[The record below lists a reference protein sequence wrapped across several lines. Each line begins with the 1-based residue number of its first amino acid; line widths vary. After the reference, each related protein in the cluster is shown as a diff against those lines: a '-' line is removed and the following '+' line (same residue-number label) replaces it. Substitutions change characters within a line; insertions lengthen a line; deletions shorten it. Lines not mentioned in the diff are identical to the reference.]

1 MKTGFYPKLA
11 LDGIK
16 KNKRLY
22 LPYLMTC
29 SGVVMMFYII
39 YYLASMP
46 ALDSMAGGTTTKAM
60 LGFGVWVIAVFAL
73 LFLVYTNSFLMKRR
87 QKEFGLYNILGMG
100 KKNLSITYL
109 YETVILFVMS
119 MGFGLIGGIA
129 LSKLAEMG
137 LVRMLGET
145 VSYDFTL
152 NLKGVFNTI
161 VIFAF
166 IFALLLIKGL
176 ISLWRLNPTALLKS
190 ENTGEKPPKA
200 NYLLGIAGII
210 ILAAAY
216 YIALT
221 IKNPLLALSWFF
233 IAVIM
238 VIVATYMLFVSGSV
252 VLCKALQK
260 NKNYYYKKNHFVSVS
275 SMAYRMK
282 RNGAGLASICVLS
295 TMILVMILG
304 SGSLYFGAEDSL
316 KARYPKEITVYT
328 DYLVSQN
335 ESDYSGE
342 KTDNIL
348 SEIDKV
354 IYEQGTKAENY
365 EKYLSTEVF
374 GILEED
380 KLITDPETVNKANLY
395 TIENVAKLYFVPLRD
410 YNAIM
415 GTNETLEDDEAMIH
429 CVRCSYDK
437 PSITIAYNSVLKI
450 KKELDS
456 MMGSSDAAMDIV
468 PSIFLVV
475 NDIGDVCKTINS
487 EISQEDYASRITLN
501 IGFDT
506 EQSSEERIQLADL
519 IRQRIRQM
527 DMDGTG
533 GFYSYSVESR
543 DAQRSDFYATY
554 GGLFYLGIIL
564 SIVFIIATVLIIY
577 YKQVTEGYE
586 DEGRFDIMQKVGMT
600 KEDIRKSINSQMLT
614 VFFLPLGAAALH
626 LCFAFPMVQKL
637 LALFN
642 LRNTALMIT
651 VLGLS
656 VLVFAVSYVA
666 VYKITSNAY
675 YKIVSGNE
683 E

>member
-46 ALDSMAGGTTTKAM
+46 ALDSMAGGATTKTM
-60 LGFGVWVIAVFAL
+60 LGFGAWVIAVFAL

-365 EKYLSTEVF
+365 EKYFSTEVF
-374 GILEED
+374 GMLEED

-395 TIENVAKLYFVPLRD
+395 TIENVVKLYFVPLRD

-429 CVRCSYDK
+429 CVRCNYDK
-437 PSITIAYNSVLKI
+437 PSITIAENSVLKI

-456 MMGSSDAAMDIV
+456 MMGSSDAAMDVV

-586 DEGRFDIMQKVGMT
+586 DEGRFDIMKKVGMT

-656 VLVFAVSYVA
+656 VLVFAVFYVA

>member
-39 YYLASMP
+39 NYLASMP
-46 ALDSMAGGTTTKAM
+46 ALDSMAGGATTKTM
-60 LGFGVWVIAVFAL
+60 LGFGAWVIAVFAL

-152 NLKGVFNTI
+152 NLKGVFYTI
-161 VIFAF
+161 VIFAL

-176 ISLWRLNPTALLKS
+176 ISLWKLNPAALLKS

-221 IKNPLLALSWFF
+221 IENPLLALSWFF
-233 IAVIM
+233 VAVIM

-260 NKNYYYKKNHFVSVS
+260 NKNYYYNKNHFVSVS

-374 GILEED
+374 GMLEED
-380 KLITDPETVNKANLY
+380 KLITDHETVNKANLY
-395 TIENVAKLYFVPLRD
+395 TIENVVKLYFVPLRD
-410 YNAIM
+410 YNDVM
-415 GTNETLEDDEAMIH
+415 GTNEILDDGEAMVH
-429 CVRCSYDK
+429 CVRCSYNK
-437 PSITIAYNSVLKI
+437 PSITIADNSVLKI

-468 PSIFLVV
+468 PSVFLVV
-475 NDIGDVCKTINS
+475 NDIGDVCKTINQD
-487 EISQEDYASRITLN
+487 IQKEDLASRIRLN

-506 EQSSEERIQLADL
+506 EQSAEERIQLADL

-527 DMDGTG
+527 DIDGTG

-543 DAQRSDFYATY
+543 DAERSDFYATY

-614 VFFLPLGAAALH
+614 VFFLPLGAAAMH

-656 VLVFAVSYVA
+656 VLVFAVFYVA
-666 VYKITSNAY
+666 VYKMTSNAY

>member
-46 ALDSMAGGTTTKAM
+46 ALDSMAGGATTKTM

-365 EKYLSTEVF
+365 EKYFSTEVF
-374 GILEED
+374 GMLEED

-395 TIENVAKLYFVPLRD
+395 TIENVVKLYFVPLRD

-415 GTNETLEDDEAMIH
+415 GTNETLEDGEAMIH
-429 CVRCSYDK
+429 CVRCNYDK
-437 PSITIAYNSVLKI
+437 PSITIADNSVLKI

-487 EISQEDYASRITLN
+487 EISQED
-501 IGFDT
+501 
-506 EQSSEERIQLADL
+506 
-519 IRQRIRQM
+519 
-527 DMDGTG
+527 
-533 GFYSYSVESR
+533 
-543 DAQRSDFYATY
+543 
-554 GGLFYLGIIL
+554 
-564 SIVFIIATVLIIY
+564 
-577 YKQVTEGYE
+577 
-586 DEGRFDIMQKVGMT
+586 
-600 KEDIRKSINSQMLT
+600 
-614 VFFLPLGAAALH
+614 
-626 LCFAFPMVQKL
+626 
-637 LALFN
+637 
-642 LRNTALMIT
+642 
-651 VLGLS
+651 
-656 VLVFAVSYVA
+656 
-666 VYKITSNAY
+666 
-675 YKIVSGNE
+675 
-683 E
+683 

>member
-46 ALDSMAGGTTTKAM
+46 ALDSMAGGATTKTM

-73 LFLVYTNSFLMKRR
+73 LFLAYTNSFLMKRR

-100 KKNLSITYL
+100 KKNLSITYV
-109 YETVILFVMS
+109 YETVILFIVS
-119 MGFGLIGGIA
+119 MIFGLVGGAA

-161 VIFAF
+161 VIFAL

-252 VLCKALQK
+252 VLCKVLQK

-365 EKYLSTEVF
+365 EKYFSTEVF
-374 GILEED
+374 GMLEED

-395 TIENVAKLYFVPLRD
+395 TIENVVKLYFVPLRD

-429 CVRCSYDK
+429 CVRCNYDK
-437 PSITIAYNSVLKI
+437 PSITIADNSVLKI

-527 DMDGTG
+527 DMDGAG

-656 VLVFAVSYVA
+656 VLVFAVFYVA
-666 VYKITSNAY
+666 VYKMTSNAY
-675 YKIVSGNE
+675 YKIVSGNDD
-683 E
+683 